1 MSQHIG
7 NNHHHHQKTKYSYTT
22 FGSQT
27 MSTHIYIYRN
37 RMFVY
42 KKYGPT
48 GPCHIKVQQ
57 NRLTSLIKNGTP
69 KYHTNHGASKAPPA
83 APPSGGGGGPPLPAP
98 GGGGGSSARP
108 PAQVAGDHSSSPL
121 APQPAAGATA
131 MAAAI
136 PHTAPG
142 HPHPGSG
149 STNALARPAAPS
161 RNDGLHPHPLRL
173 PPAEHAMAPH
183 QGHPSGA
190 SAPVS
195 QVLLLQQLHPSDASH
210 PALVC
215 PAQAAPVP
223 GPCPPLA
230 HEVLHLHKHQTNNKQ
245 RY

>member
-1 MSQHIG
+1 
-7 NNHHHHQKTKYSYTT
+7 
-22 FGSQT
+22 
-27 MSTHIYIYRN
+27 MSTHIYIYIGTECLYTKIWAHWPVPHQGTTKPAHQPNQKWYIQIR
-37 RMFVY
+37 
-42 KKYGPT
+42 GPLRH
-48 GPCHIKVQQ
+48 PQ
-57 NRLTSLIKNGTP
+57 L
-69 KYHTNHGASKAPPA
+69 
-83 APPSGGGGGPPLPAP
+83 PLPQEEVVAHLYP
-98 GGGGGSSARP
+98 PQAVVVDHLLDR
-108 PAQVAGDHSSSPL
+108 PAQVAGGHSSSPL

-136 PHTAPG
+136 QHTAPG
-142 HPHPGSG
+142 HPRPGSG
-149 STNALARPAAPS
+149 STDALAHLAAPS

-195 QVLLLQQLHPSDASH
+195 QVLLLQQPHPSDASH